1 MKHYTKEE
9 LELYRNGQMSLL
21 GRIHCTA
28 HLKECGECAKRMA
41 ELKEE
46 DTLLA
51 DLRSSLRIYRELSSG
66 ESPCPPL
73 PSDGGSKTRDTRE
86 SC

>member
-66 ESPCPPL
+66 EPPRPPL
-73 PSDGGSKTRDTRE
+73 PPAGSRKTRETRG